1 MTVDKHVKRGS
12 GREIIY
18 VRNTRESMDS
28 LEVKVYRFSS
38 FGNVFS
44 VLFDLALPSP
54 LGNSVYFI
62 KLCHSEMKQ
71 NAQSHHYHSNRMTIL
86 TLYH

>member
-1 MTVDKHVKRGS
+1 MTVDKHVEGGS

-44 VLFDLALPSP
+44 VDLALPSP
-54 LGNSVYFI
+54 L
-62 KLCHSEMKQ
+62 LHE
-71 NAQSHHYHSNRMTIL
+71 
-86 TLYH
+86 TLSL